1 METRGGIHWKKHRQ
15 LPGGTQH
22 TDEDQGKTDTINTH
36 KRVIGEVETHGGNSW
51 DKLKVT
57 RQSDAK

>member
-36 KRVIGEVETHGGNSW
+36 KRVIGEVETHGGKAGTN
-51 DKLKVT
+51 
-57 RQSDAK
+57 